1 MVEKLEGVSLGE
13 VRYMLRDYALHEVTK
28 AWMVQAE
35 ERSSFKIV
43 KNLTEGWKSRICI
56 ASLCTWRRIQLY
68 LAYFPFLYWVPQSSL
83 S

>member
-43 KNLTEGWKSRICI
+43 KNLTEG
-56 ASLCTWRRIQLY
+56 
-68 LAYFPFLYWVPQSSL
+68 
-83 S
+83 